1 MSDLRKILRKPEVR
15 KATGLSGS
23 QIWRKANDP
32 NDEFP
37 SSLSLGPNSTGWY
50 ADEIIAWQ
58 ESRPRG
64 GGEQKPHLAAH
75 YGRGAK
81 TPAQAEEAAFT
92 CTPNA
97 A

>member
-64 GGEQKPHLAAH
+64 GGERKPHLAAH

-81 TPAQAEEAAFT
+81 TPAHAEEVA
-92 CTPNA
+92 
-97 A
+97 